1 MGENLA
7 YATLLAAGY
16 DIRISG
22 EDVGR
27 GTFFHRHAALHDQN
41 REKWDE
47 GTFWPLMGIAE
58 KQGML
63 QCFDSVLSEEAVLG
77 FEYGYATA
85 APNELVIWEAQ
96 FGDFA
101 NGAQVVI
108 DQFLAAGEAKWGRSC
123 GLVMLLPHGYEG
135 QGPEH
140 SSARLERYM
149 QLSAGFNWEVCY
161 PSSAAQIFHL
171 LRRQMLRA
179 QRKPLVV
186 MTPKSLLRNKD
197 ATSSLK
203 DLASGTFQT
212 VIGEVDELDPKK
224 VKRVVACA
232 GKIYFELAA
241 ARREHKVDNVA
252 LLRIEQLYPFDDRRF
267 VEELKRFPN
276 AREVVWCQEEPE
288 NQGAWYAK
296 HHRLTA
302 SLQKGQTLTVVS
314 RPACASPA
322 SGYAARHVQEQ
333 KDVVERALGIQK

>member
-16 DIRISG
+16 DVRISG

-27 GTFFHRHAALHDQN
+27 GTFFHRHAAFHDQN

-47 GTFWPLMGIAE
+47 GTFWPLKAIAE
-58 KQGML
+58 KQGTF

-85 APNELVIWEAQ
+85 APNELVVWEAQ

-140 SSARLERYM
+140 SSARIERYM
-149 QLSAGFNWEVCY
+149 QLSAGFNWEVCM
-161 PSSAAQIFHL
+161 PTSAAQIFHL
-171 LRRQMLRA
+171 LRRQMLRP

-186 MTPKSLLRNKD
+186 FTPKSLLRSKD
-197 ATSSLK
+197 AASDLD
-203 DLASGTFQT
+203 DLANGTFQT
-212 VIGEVDELDPKK
+212 VIGETDEHEPKK
-224 VKRVVACA
+224 VTRVDPLRRQGLLRSAQR
-232 GKIYFELAA
+232 A
-241 ARREHKVDNVA
+241 AR
-252 LLRIEQLYPFDDRRF
+252 EQARPCRHPAHAATLPDGRQAPGRR
-267 VEELKRFPN
+267 
-276 AREVVWCQEEPE
+276 A
-288 NQGAWYAK
+288 G
-296 HHRLTA
+296 
-302 SLQKGQTLTVVS
+302 SLS
-314 RPACASPA
+314 RT
-322 SGYAARHVQEQ
+322 
-333 KDVVERALGIQK
+333 